1 MSSLGQRDEKIA
13 REILKALY
21 GQFEVEQY
29 RGLTGEELYEALDD
43 YDHEDVAYVAERIDG
58 EYVDARGAL
67 GQRISTIQIT
77 AAGIE
82 KLHEDGYETILDSDT
97 RYDILEHL
105 YQLDRENA
113 GVVFAE
119 REGLIDELGDEEVV
133 DQNVWYLKEKR
144 LIETHGGGGGL
155 FYHGAGITDR
165 GADRFESYRHDGVEI
180 PRTGT
185 HRSLRQAS
193 IGPNESQQAEN
204 LFRDLVELARDEV
217 IIIDRFAREGL
228 YDLLQHVQD
237 GVEIKVM
244 TTDHVTGDDYQ
255 QRVTQF
261 AQHHPEVQ
269 VRYFEDGDWDFHDRY
284 VIRDREDGW
293 AWGHSFHDAGDTQH
307 TASELRPINRESI
320 VSQFSTAWEDGT
332 VIVCRI

>member
-1 MSSLGQRDEKIA
+1 MSSLGQQDEKIA

-21 GQFEVEQY
+21 EQFEDVQY
-29 RGLTGEELYEALDD
+29 RGLTGEGLYEALED
-43 YDHEDVAYVAERIDG
+43 YNRDDVAYVAERIDG
-58 EYVDARGAL
+58 EYVDVGGAV

-77 AAGIE
+77 ASGIE
-82 KLHEDGYETILDSDT
+82 KLHEDGYETILNGDT
-97 RYDILEHL
+97 RYDILEQL

-113 GVVFAE
+113 GFVFAE
-119 REGLIDELGDEEVV
+119 REELINELGDESVV

-155 FYHGAGITDR
+155 FYHGVAITDR
-165 GADRFESYRHDGVEI
+165 GADRFEAYRHDGVEI

-204 LFRDLVELARDEV
+204 LFRDFVELARDEV

-228 YDLLQHVQD
+228 YDLLQHVPV

-244 TTDHVTGDDYQ
+244 TTDRVTGGGYQ
-255 QRVTQF
+255 QPRD
-261 AQHHPEVQ
+261 P
-269 VRYFEDGDWDFHDRY
+269 
-284 VIRDREDGW
+284 IR
-293 AWGHSFHDAGDTQH
+293 AA
-307 TASELRPINRESI
+307 AS
-320 VSQFSTAWEDGT
+320 
-332 VIVCRI
+332 